1 VQFQQQLKQKG
12 EEITA
17 IQESLLEKNEQ
28 LNHLQSQLQQNGQ
41 QMGAIQDQ
49 LELKVNM
56 KLGDLERQQNQ
67 EITGLRGRL
76 GQAETSLERGHP
88 TWGWL

>member
-1 VQFQQQLKQKG
+1 
-12 EEITA
+12 
-17 IQESLLEKNEQ
+17 
-28 LNHLQSQLQQNGQ
+28 
-41 QMGAIQDQ
+41 MGAIQDQ

-67 EITGLRGRL
+67 EITDLRGRL